1 MSRYRNSKYAYLP
14 KLRLARGNPGLA
26 FVMLAGLA
34 FGLFSV
40 VGSPTLE
47 AQNLPNRFVRIR
59 SSLPSISTNHTI
71 GFSNPQGQDIGAVVF
86 EYCFNS
92 PFFNDA
98 CNAPPGLNLL
108 GSSLSSQTGETGFS
122 INAAAS
128 NANRIVLSRPAASLV
143 STTGSNYTLSGVVN
157 PSTENQSVYVR
168 ISIYDDVDWLTANV
182 VDYGSAVFRTSGSV
196 TARGFVPPHLTF
208 CVGIS
213 VALNCQ
219 ATNGSY
225 VGLGQLS
232 TSQTRSGVSQFA
244 GSTNDPTGYSVFIR
258 GTTLTSGNDIIPGLT
273 NANPSR
279 AGQSQFGIN
288 LRANTSPSVGINRVG
303 NGTAVPGPGYNGVNA
318 YRFRNGDLVA
328 RANRSTDFNRFTVS
342 YISNIS
348 QNQPGGRYSS
358 TLTYVAVAS
367 F

>member
-1 MSRYRNSKYAYLP
+1 MSRYRNSEYAYLP
-14 KLRLARGNPGLA
+14 KLRLARGNLGLA
-26 FVMLAGLA
+26 FVLLAGLA
-34 FGLFSV
+34 FGIFSV
-40 VGSPTLE
+40 VSSPTLE

-59 SSLPSISTNHTI
+59 SSLPSISTNHTV
-71 GFSNPQGQDIGAVVF
+71 GFSNPQGQEVGAVVF

-92 PFFNDA
+92 PFFTDV
-98 CNAPPGLNLL
+98 CDAPPGLSLT

-128 NANRIVLSRPAASLV
+128 SANRMVLTRGAPSLV
-143 STTGSNYTLSGVVN
+143 SSPSSTYTLSEVIN

-182 VDYGSAVFRTSGSV
+182 VDYGSAVFRTSGVV
-196 TARGFVPPHLTF
+196 TAKGFVPPHLTF
-208 CVGIS
+208 CVGVS
-213 VALNCQ
+213 VAINCQ

-232 TSQTRSGVSQFA
+232 TNQTRSGVSQFS
-244 GSTNDPTGYSVFIR
+244 GSTNDPTGYSVFVR

-279 AGQSQFGIN
+279 TGQSQFGIN
-288 LRANTSPSVGINRVG
+288 LRANSSPGVGTNRVG
-303 NGTAVPGPGYNGVNA
+303 NGTAAPAPGYGGVNV
-318 YRFRNGDLVA
+318 YRFRNGDLLA
-328 RANRSTDFNRFTVS
+328 RATKSTDFNRFTVS

-358 TLTYVAVAS
+358 TLTFVAVAS